1 MASTVTFRP
10 SVGRILSPYK
20 TLQTSQIAPLA
31 ILSTS
36 SSSASTQQQQRC
48 PFSTTPAQSMRRPR
62 RDNNRLRGL
71 SSIYRSGPRF
81 RMNIRKDE
89 VPKPADYKPA
99 ADVQVDPNHG
109 LWQFFYGRDKLLL
122 TPEEDAEHGR
132 GWTVEELRRKSWE
145 DLHKLWWVCVKEQNR
160 IATHRR
166 EKQNMRLKNG
176 VQETAERL
184 AEVRKTMKAIRHA
197 LTERYY
203 LWEDAR
209 VLAESDPEI
218 DLSGNGEAYKPRNY
232 FEAEEALDAEKQAVE
247 EGSQESQPLESEL
260 EPEKTGAEKID
271 PSTLPSRPVE
281 TQQTTRP

>member
-1 MASTVTFRP
+1 
-10 SVGRILSPYK
+10 
-20 TLQTSQIAPLA
+20 
-31 ILSTS
+31 
-36 SSSASTQQQQRC
+36 
-48 PFSTTPAQSMRRPR
+48 MRRPR

-81 RMNIRKDE
+81 RMNVRKDE
-89 VPKPADYKPA
+89 VPMPADYNPA
-99 ADVQVDPNHG
+99 ADVQVDPKHG

-132 GWTVEELRRKSWE
+132 GWTVEELRHKSWE

-176 VQETAERL
+176 VEETAERL

-209 VLAESDPEI
+209 ELAESDPEI

-232 FEAEEALDAEKQAVE
+232 FEAEEALHAEEQAVA
-247 EGSQESQPLESEL
+247 EGSQEGQPLESEL
-260 EPEKTGAEKID
+260 EPEKTGAERID

>member
-1 MASTVTFRP
+1 MASAVTFP
-10 SVGRILSPYK
+10 TSVGRILSPYK
-20 TLQTSQIAPLA
+20 TLPASRIIPLA

-36 SSSASTQQQQRC
+36 SSSAPAQQHQRC
-48 PFSTTPAQSMRRPR
+48 PFSTTTAQRMRRPR

-81 RMNIRKDE
+81 RMNVRKDE
-89 VPKPADYKPA
+89 VPKPADYEPA

-132 GWTVEELRRKSWE
+132 GWTVEELRHKSWE

-176 VQETAERL
+176 VEETAERL

-218 DLSGNGEAYKPRNY
+218 DLSGNGETYKPRNY
-232 FEAEEALDAEKQAVE
+232 FEAEEVLDAEEQAE
-247 EGSQESQPLESEL
+247 GEGSQEGQPLESEL
-260 EPEKTGAEKID
+260 EPEKTGAERTD